1 MFAYA
6 RSKPKVALLIF
17 ISEVWVG
24 GVSSRNAGMTPR
36 CGQHRNGQDHVPAH
50 RGVPGEQNAC
60 VRRHPRRDQDDG
72 QRTILLDWKCANAV
86 YADFLYQF
94 ADYGLLW
101 NENYP
106 DHPLVGGFH
115 LCRFAKE
122 QGDFSPADAR
132 SVRSR
137 EEGRAALALTE
148 DIMTITPTTEAMLL
162 DQVRA
167 LATDDPDF
175 FLDLLEL
182 IAALDASIVDDE
194 SLVDGAK
201 AVLDKLQARRGAAE
215 NRTEL
220 RRQLLAHTL
229 QQIRLK
235 TLRTPIATLTLAE
248 ARLIVRVRI
257 VISKGYTRR
266 FKRSRFSR
274 AFFSSRS
281 LAHLTMMANRKKN
294 ETIKKIG
301 LVTSSS
307 SK

>member
-1 MFAYA
+1 
-6 RSKPKVALLIF
+6 
-17 ISEVWVG
+17 
-24 GVSSRNAGMTPR
+24 
-36 CGQHRNGQDHVPAH
+36 
-50 RGVPGEQNAC
+50 
-60 VRRHPRRDQDDG
+60 
-72 QRTILLDWKCANAV
+72 
-86 YADFLYQF
+86 
-94 ADYGLLW
+94 
-101 NENYP
+101 
-106 DHPLVGGFH
+106 
-115 LCRFAKE
+115 
-122 QGDFSPADAR
+122 
-132 SVRSR
+132 
-137 EEGRAALALTE
+137 
-148 DIMTITPTTEAMLL
+148 MTITPTTEAMLL

-182 IAALDASIVDDE
+182 IAALDASIVDNE

-229 QQIRLK
+229 QQIRLN
-235 TLRTPIATLTLAE
+235 TLRTPTATLPPAE
-248 ARLIVRVRI
+248 ARLIVQVRI

>member
-1 MFAYA
+1 
-6 RSKPKVALLIF
+6 
-17 ISEVWVG
+17 
-24 GVSSRNAGMTPR
+24 
-36 CGQHRNGQDHVPAH
+36 
-50 RGVPGEQNAC
+50 
-60 VRRHPRRDQDDG
+60 
-72 QRTILLDWKCANAV
+72 
-86 YADFLYQF
+86 
-94 ADYGLLW
+94 
-101 NENYP
+101 
-106 DHPLVGGFH
+106 
-115 LCRFAKE
+115 
-122 QGDFSPADAR
+122 
-132 SVRSR
+132 
-137 EEGRAALALTE
+137 
-148 DIMTITPTTEAMLL
+148 MTITPTTEAMLL

-215 NRTEL
+215 NRAEL

-235 TLRTPIATLTLAE
+235 TLRTPIAILTLAE

-281 LAHLTMMANRKKN
+281 LAHLIMMANRKKN

>member
-1 MFAYA
+1 
-6 RSKPKVALLIF
+6 
-17 ISEVWVG
+17 
-24 GVSSRNAGMTPR
+24 
-36 CGQHRNGQDHVPAH
+36 
-50 RGVPGEQNAC
+50 
-60 VRRHPRRDQDDG
+60 
-72 QRTILLDWKCANAV
+72 
-86 YADFLYQF
+86 
-94 ADYGLLW
+94 
-101 NENYP
+101 
-106 DHPLVGGFH
+106 
-115 LCRFAKE
+115 
-122 QGDFSPADAR
+122 
-132 SVRSR
+132 
-137 EEGRAALALTE
+137 
-148 DIMTITPTTEAMLL
+148 
-162 DQVRA
+162 
-167 LATDDPDF
+167 
-175 FLDLLEL
+175 
-182 IAALDASIVDDE
+182 
-194 SLVDGAK
+194 VDGAK

-274 AFFSSRS
+274 AFFASRS

>member
-1 MFAYA
+1 MAHD
-6 RSKPKVALLIF
+6 
-17 ISEVWVG
+17 
-24 GVSSRNAGMTPR
+24 PR
-36 CGQHRNGQDHVPAH
+36 CALSQ
-50 RGVPGEQNAC
+50 E
-60 VRRHPRRDQDDG
+60 
-72 QRTILLDWKCANAV
+72 L
-86 YADFLYQF
+86 
-94 ADYGLLW
+94 
-101 NENYP
+101 E
-106 DHPLVGGFH
+106 
-115 LCRFAKE
+115 AK
-122 QGDFSPADAR
+122 Q
-132 SVRSR
+132 
-137 EEGRAALALTE
+137 T
-148 DIMTITPTTEAMLL
+148 LL
-162 DQVRA
+162 DQVHA

-182 IAALDASIVDDE
+182 IAALDASIVDNE

-235 TLRTPIATLTLAE
+235 TLLQQGRAGCGLSGLCGYRGVRGRAVAWRTGACAQAGDLPAGADQTRVYTEGQRPAHRDTPPPPE
-248 ARLIVRVRI
+248 ARLIVQVRI